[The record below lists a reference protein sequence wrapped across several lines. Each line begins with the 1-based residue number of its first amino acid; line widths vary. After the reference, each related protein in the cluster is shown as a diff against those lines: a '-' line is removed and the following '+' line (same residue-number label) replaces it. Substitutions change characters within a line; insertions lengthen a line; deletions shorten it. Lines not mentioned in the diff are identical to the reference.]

1 MTDIFF
7 DLETQKSIQEVGG
20 RDNLRLLRV
29 SVAVTFSTA
38 TNEFKSYTE
47 KEMPDLVADLKAAD
61 RVIGFNILN
70 FDYPVL
76 KAYTTERL
84 NDSKTLDL
92 LDDIYNKL
100 GFRIGLDALASAN
113 LGTKKSADGLLAIQ
127 WFREGKLDQLVSY
140 CRDDVAIT
148 KKLYE
153 YGRDN
158 KFVVYLDRSGRK
170 QKVAVNWK

>member
-1 MTDIFF
+1 MNDIFF

-20 RDNLRLLRV
+20 RENLKLLRV

-47 KEMPDLVADLKAAD
+47 KDVPALITDLKAAD
-61 RVIGFNILN
+61 RVIGFNLLN

-76 KAYTTERL
+76 KAYTSERL
-84 NDSKTLDL
+84 NDLNTLDL

-100 GFRIGLDALASAN
+100 GFRIGLDALASAT
-113 LGTKKSADGLLAIQ
+113 LGTNKSADGLVAIQ
-127 WFREGKLDQLVSY
+127 WFREGKIDELIAY

-153 YGRDN
+153 AGRDN
-158 KFVVYLDRSGRK
+158 GFVMYVDRDGRK
-170 QKVAVNWK
+170 KKINVAWK